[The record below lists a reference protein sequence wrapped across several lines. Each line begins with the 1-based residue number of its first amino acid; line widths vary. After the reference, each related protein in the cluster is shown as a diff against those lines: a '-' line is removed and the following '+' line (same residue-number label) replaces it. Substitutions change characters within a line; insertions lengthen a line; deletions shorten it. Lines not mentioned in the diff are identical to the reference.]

1 MPVMIA
7 NAHNTGWL
15 TSKDVGSAMSREGAG
30 KECSS
35 VSNTLERLLIRHG
48 KVNMPTEALEELVC
62 ILHQD

>member
-1 MPVMIA
+1 
-7 NAHNTGWL
+7 
-15 TSKDVGSAMSREGAG
+15 MSREGGG